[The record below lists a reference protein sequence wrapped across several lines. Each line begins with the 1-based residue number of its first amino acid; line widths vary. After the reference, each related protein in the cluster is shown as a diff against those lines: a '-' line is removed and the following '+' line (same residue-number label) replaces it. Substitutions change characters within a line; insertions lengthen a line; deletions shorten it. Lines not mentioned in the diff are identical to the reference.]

1 MKKFY
6 SNIFP
11 NIIATPRDMKQNKKA
26 DIINKLVCLMP
37 ETRKAF
43 WHNLHVN
50 SRVQTGRARPA
61 SLAREPIVRPVWT
74 ALGLPRAHV
83 GSPERRSAPSHAL
96 SVFADAQRRLSL
108 SCSLGVDGR
117 KDTREPVNE
126 KWIKKTVFA

>member
-1 MKKFY
+1 MDSDMGYLPPNEVGAGQLVQEIMTKQKFEKIRQY
-6 SNIFP
+6 IHF
-11 NIIATPRDMKQNKKA
+11 
-26 DIINKLVCLMP
+26 
-37 ETRKAF
+37 
-43 WHNLHVN
+43 N

-117 KDTREPVNE
+117 KDTREPMNE